1 VGKDEDLQP
10 PTLIPAVTPSRTNPP
25 RIPRVTADRPKVVPL
40 VAHPSTPS
48 PGEKEG
54 DSTLILVPGACGSA
68 SLASALYIPDAV
80 TATAEPQNIQ
90 ALKLRLHS
98 RRLSAAAA
106 RLSEFSWSQR
116 RFDQLLREPIRLQGG
131 SGETSRYLE
140 QLLGL
145 ACLVDQWDE
154 LQAIDARRLG
164 LEEVFDRLVV
174 LSLWGG
180 KILGIS
186 SRRDAGAAEKAVIIE
201 ELLQWIRA
209 NCQRPISLAEL
220 ERRSGYSQRSLRN
233 AFHERFGCAPNE
245 WIRRERMES
254 ARLRLLDARPGE
266 TVSSIAAEH
275 GYSHVSQ
282 FSRDFRGVFG
292 LQPSQVMRRGRR
304 PID

>member
-1 VGKDEDLQP
+1 VSFL
-10 PTLIPAVTPSRTNPP
+10 
-25 RIPRVTADRPKVVPL
+25 
-40 VAHPSTPS
+40 AHPSTP
-48 PGEKEG
+48 PPEEREG
-54 DSTLILVPGACGSA
+54 DSTLILSPVACGSTI
-68 SLASALYIPDAV
+68 LASALYIPDAV
-80 TATAEPQNIQ
+80 AASAEPQAIP
-90 ALKLRLHS
+90 AVKLRLNS

-106 RLSEFSWSQR
+106 RMSEFTWSQR
-116 RFDQLLREPIRLQGG
+116 RFDQLLREPIRLLGDSEG
-131 SGETSRYLE
+131 SGRYLE

-145 ACLVDQWDE
+145 ACLVDQWGGV
-154 LQAIDARRLG
+154 QAIDARRLG

-180 KILGIS
+180 KILRVT
-186 SRRDAGAAEKAVIIE
+186 SRREAGAAEKAGIIE
-201 ELLQWIRA
+201 ELLLWIRA
-209 NCQRPISLAEL
+209 NCQRSISLAEL

-233 AFHERFGCAPNE
+233 AFQERFGCAPNE

-254 ARLRLLDARPGE
+254 ARRRLLDTRPGE
-266 TVSSIAAEH
+266 TVSSIAEEH